1 MTKREELKQI
11 LLDLSVKTGDFTLTS
26 GKKSDLYVDCR
37 TTTIHS
43 RGAILIG
50 EIGYALAC
58 EKAQELG
65 LSPDSVGGMTL
76 GADPITLAIAM
87 ESVRSGG
94 DLPLRPFVVRK
105 EPKGYGTGQQIEGN
119 FRDGDQVVVIE
130 DTATTGG
137 SALKAIKAIEAAGGK
152 VAFCIVLVDRQEGGV
167 ENIEAQGYPTASIF
181 TREQLFSA

>member
-1 MTKREELKQI
+1 MTKRDELKHI

-50 EIGYALAC
+50 ELGYALAC
-58 EKAQELG
+58 EKAKELG
-65 LSPDSVGGMTL
+65 ITPDSIGGMTL
-76 GADPITLAIAM
+76 GADPITLSIAM
-87 ESVRSGG
+87 ESSRSNG
-94 DLPLRPFVVRK
+94 DLALRPFVVRK
-105 EPKGYGTGQQIEGN
+105 EPKGYGMGRQIEGN
-119 FRDGDQVVVIE
+119 FQEGDQVIVIE

-137 SALKAIKAIEAAGGK
+137 SALKAIKAIEKEGGK

-167 ENIEAQGYPTASIF
+167 EAIEAKGYPTVSLF
-181 TREQLFSA
+181 TREQLFSS

>member
-1 MTKREELKQI
+1 MTKRDELKQI

-37 TTTIHS
+37 TTTIHA

-50 EIGYALAC
+50 ELGYELAC
-58 EKAQELG
+58 ETAQKLG
-65 LSPDSVGGMTL
+65 ITPDSVGGMTL

-87 ESVRSGG
+87 ESSRSGG
-94 DLPLRPFVVRK
+94 DLALRPFVVRK
-105 EPKGYGTGQQIEGN
+105 EPKEYGMGRQIEGN
-119 FRDGDQVVVIE
+119 FREGDQVVVIE

-137 SALKAIKAIEAAGGK
+137 SALKAIKAIEASGGK

-167 ENIEAQGYPTASIF
+167 DNIEAAGYPTVALF
-181 TREQLFSA
+181 TRQQLLG